1 MVTKTQAELATIQ
14 QGGVSTLFGKNE
26 KLAYDT
32 LKGYTDKLQSSLSDL
47 QGYYQDVAASIVD
60 AMDEISKAMDEQ
72 ISDMEFY
79 SDSIQHIINVN
90 EKLYGEDKAAGK
102 NKDYYKNLVA
112 QSNALVTTLKG
123 NADYWK
129 SEMDSITDKNS
140 DAYKTAK
147 ENYISATK
155 DMQAALETALE
166 NIQLQLEQ
174 NIKSLFI
181 TFEEGLSPD
190 NWNVDTMTSD
200 WEMAV
205 EESERYLNNI
215 DKANQLKQLELKYQQ
230 AIDKSSSLSTQKEL
244 LALKQEELNVLKEQ
258 GKLTQYDIDRANKKL
273 QLKLAEIALE
283 EAQNNKSKMRLRRDS
298 QGNYSYQ
305 YVADQDNIAEK
316 QAAVDNL
323 KAEIANDDFKHM
335 KDVVSQYLGDESDFA
350 ERYAELSA
358 NGATDTELKEFQENY
373 ISRLVDQGGEFSKA
387 WKYLTEST
395 AVATGKDLGSMS
407 EEEKIQMLKD
417 NYGEDIIDSKAL
429 EFLNE
434 LTKKLKTTEKATKN
448 LNEALFTQIDT
459 ARKDAEDAKKRAS
472 AAAGYGDNFEAMS
485 TALGDINTEV
495 TKFNENS
502 KTTITN
508 LKEQLD
514 GVQEVFKT
522 IKTFLTDEKV
532 KAGLEALKKAIGT
545 NKDANGND
553 VTSDGSLSA
562 AGSDA
567 QAGSVASTAGTTTMT
582 EENTD
587 AEKIVTEQ
595 QKTNQGNKTIEKGDV
610 VKVKKKSVKA
620 YKKVKG
626 KNKFKENGKA
636 NKGEYIVQAAPVT
649 VGKSTYAKL
658 ANDKWVKK
666 ESISGYDTGGYT
678 GDWKSSEGRLAFLH
692 QKELVLNAKDTEN
705 MLKMLD
711 ISRSM
716 TSVISSVSNKIKD
729 MMYQI
734 DKANYIRNMNSRT
747 QLQDVS
753 NQLEQNVHI
762 EATFPN
768 VSQSQEI
775 EDAFNNLIN
784 IAAQRAYRTKR

>member
-1 MVTKTQAELATIQ
+1 MSPNQVIFLPVLPEKH
-14 QGGVSTLFGKNE
+14 GKF
-26 KLAYDT
+26 A
-32 LKGYTDKLQSSLSDL
+32 
-47 QGYYQDVAASIVD
+47 
-60 AMDEISKAMDEQ
+60 
-72 ISDMEFY
+72 
-79 SDSIQHIINVN
+79 
-90 EKLYGEDKAAGK
+90 
-102 NKDYYKNLVA
+102 
-112 QSNALVTTLKG
+112 
-123 NADYWK
+123 
-129 SEMDSITDKNS
+129 
-140 DAYKTAK
+140 
-147 ENYISATK
+147 
-155 DMQAALETALE
+155 
-166 NIQLQLEQ
+166 
-174 NIKSLFI
+174 
-181 TFEEGLSPD
+181 
-190 NWNVDTMTSD
+190 
-200 WEMAV
+200 
-205 EESERYLNNI
+205 
-215 DKANQLKQLELKYQQ
+215 
-230 AIDKSSSLSTQKEL
+230 
-244 LALKQEELNVLKEQ
+244 
-258 GKLTQYDIDRANKKL
+258 KKL

-323 KAEIANDDFKHM
+323 KAEMANDDFKHM

-350 ERYAELSA
+350 KEYAEMAA

-373 ISRLVDQGGEFSKA
+373 ISQLVDQSKEFSKA

-434 LTKKLKTTEKATKN
+434 LKTTEEATTS
-448 LNEALFTQIDT
+448 LNEALFTQAKE
-459 ARKDAEDAKKRAS
+459 AREEAEKAKKRAS
-472 AAAGYGDNFEAMS
+472 TAAGYGDNFEAMS
-485 TALGDINTEV
+485 TALNSINKEV
-495 TKFNENS
+495 TQFNEDS
-502 KTTITN
+502 KDTITN
-508 LKEQLD
+508 LEKQLK
-514 GVQEVFKT
+514 GVQDVFNI
-522 IKTFLTDEKV
+522 IKGFLTNSDV
-532 KAGLEALKKAIGT
+532 KAGLEALKKAVGT
-545 NKDANGND
+545 NKSI
-553 VTSDGSLSA
+553 SDGSISA
-562 AGSDA
+562 AGSKE
-567 QAGSVASTAGTTTMT
+567 QAGEVASTAGTTTMT
-582 EENTD
+582 TENTD
-587 AEKIVTEQ
+587 AEKMVTEQ

-610 VKVKKKSVKA
+610 VKVKKKSVQA

-626 KNKFKENGKA
+626 KNKFKKNGKTS
-636 NKGEYIVQAAPVT
+636 KGEYIVQAAPVT

-716 TSVISSVSNKIKD
+716 TSVMSSVSNKIKD

-734 DKANYIRNMNSRT
+734 DKTNSIKNMNSKT
-747 QLQDVS
+747 QLQDIS
-753 NQLEQNVHI
+753 NQLEQSVHI

-768 VSQSQEI
+768 VSQSHEI